1 MTPVFAPAKPVWL
14 CISRPQRLL
23 GLIWRH
29 PISSLTS
36 MAAQLPCTV
45 INTVRPLHDSS
56 FVLKR
61 HQKLAVSKA
70 VSIGHLVSINSLI
83 PCAFSLLANKI
94 PARVN
99 GSID

>member
-36 MAAQLPCTV
+36 MVAQLPCTV

-56 FVLKR
+56 FVLI
-61 HQKLAVSKA
+61 AVSKA

>member
-56 FVLKR
+56 FVLI
-61 HQKLAVSKA
+61 AASKA
-70 VSIGHLVSINSLI
+70 SGVKSGLNRSFSQYKLPHSVRFFLASKQNS
-83 PCAFSLLANKI
+83 
-94 PARVN
+94 
-99 GSID
+99 GSCQRLY